1 MTPEAERFLDKA
13 RQCLADAQTYQ
24 PFVPRIAAREAYL
37 AAFHAAQ
44 ALVHDRTGAVA
55 KTHRGVRTQFALLTK
70 DQAGLDPRLREFLG
84 QAYDLKSRSDY
95 GTGAEAT
102 ISAET
107 ARAAIEAADSFVGQ
121 IAALIG

>member
-13 RQCLADAQTYQ
+13 RQCLADAQTYK

-70 DQAGLDPRLREFLG
+70 EEAGIDPRLREFLG

-95 GTGAEAT
+95 GTGAEAH

-107 ARAAIEAADSFVGQ
+107 AGAAIRTADCFVGQ
-121 IAALIG
+121 IAALLR